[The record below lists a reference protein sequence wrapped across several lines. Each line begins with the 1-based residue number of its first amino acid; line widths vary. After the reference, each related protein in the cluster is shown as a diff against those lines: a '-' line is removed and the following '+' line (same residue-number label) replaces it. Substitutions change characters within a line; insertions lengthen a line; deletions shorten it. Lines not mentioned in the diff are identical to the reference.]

1 MPGLLTDCPG
11 IALGHWTGENTG
23 VTVIRPTAP
32 GGALAAVDVRGGG
45 PGTRETDLLRPE
57 NTVTHV
63 HAVTLCGGSAFG
75 LAAADG
81 VMRALSD
88 RGYGFPAAPG
98 ITVPIV
104 PAAVIFDLLVGP
116 YTPGPEE
123 GAQALAQSF
132 VTPPVASPHTNVGAG
147 VGATAGKLR
156 GGFGQA
162 SREVETVAGTF
173 AMAAGIVAN
182 PQGNVVDKQ
191 GRLWADPSQRVDV
204 EAFAALPEQ
213 PGLNT
218 TIGVIATNAPLDPG
232 QAGRI
237 AMVGH
242 DGLARAIRP
251 AHSPLDGDT
260 LFCLSTAETHEGM
273 DTVALTQLC
282 AAASEVVEAA
292 IAAAVLGAQPGL
304 GLTTFSQI
312 AHTDT
317 ASGQAR

>member
-11 IALGHWTGENTG
+11 IAVGHWSGTSTG
-23 VTVIRPTAP
+23 VTVVRPTSP
-32 GGALAAVDVRGGG
+32 DGALAAVDVRGGG

-81 VMRALSD
+81 VMRELAD
-88 RGYGFPAAPG
+88 RGHGFPAAPG

-104 PAAVIFDLLVGP
+104 PAAVIFDLLVGQE
-116 YTPGPEE
+116 TPSQAD
-123 GAQALAQSF
+123 GARALKNSF
-132 VTPPVASPHTNVGAG
+132 TAATNAPTHTSVGAG
-147 VGATAGKLR
+147 VGATAGKIR

-162 SREVETVAGTF
+162 STCVGTEAGEYVI
-173 AMAAGIVAN
+173 AAGIVAN
-182 PQGNVVDKQ
+182 PQGSVVDKQ
-191 GRLWADPSQRVDV
+191 GRLWADPTQCVDP
-204 EAFAALPEQ
+204 ESYAALPEH

-251 AHSPLDGDT
+251 AHSPMDGDT
-260 LFCLSTAETHEGM
+260 LFSLSTADTHEGL
-273 DTVALTQLC
+273 DTVSLTALC
-282 AAASEVVEAA
+282 AAAADVVEEA

-304 GLTTFSQI
+304 GLTTFNQLRPQKTK
-312 AHTDT
+312 A
-317 ASGQAR
+317 